1 MEPNMSNP
9 KRQILRIDASMRKTG
24 SHSRTL
30 TDQIIEHLG
39 KTRDIEIVTRDLA
52 DSDLSFVDEN
62 WISAN
67 FTDPAERSDDQKV
80 ALARSDALVAE
91 LKAADTVVI
100 GLPIYNF
107 GIPAALKAW
116 VDMIARARETFR
128 YTENGPKGLLEGK
141 SAILVVASG
150 GTALGSEI
158 DFASTYMKHVLG
170 FVGIHDVTIIGAD
183 QLMAGETEKLAAARA
198 RIETL
203 AA

>member
-30 TDQIIEHLG
+30 TDQVIEQLG
-39 KTRDIEIVTRDLA
+39 KTRDIDIVTRDLA
-52 DSDLSFVDEN
+52 NSDLSFVDEN
-62 WISAN
+62 WIGAN
-67 FTDPAERSDDQKV
+67 FTDPAERSDDQKA

-128 YTENGPKGLLEGK
+128 YTENGPEGLLTGK

-183 QLMAGETEKLAAARA
+183 QLMAGEAETLAAARA
-198 RIETL
+198 RIEAL